1 MLSSPTFL
9 MGSALATLWASIFH
23 LLLGRRWADLI
34 RFWFIALVGFAVG
47 QAMAQVIGL
56 PWPRLG
62 QVRVIE
68 ATCACWLA
76 MFVAHWV
83 KV

>member
-1 MLSSPTFL
+1 MLSSPIFL
-9 MGSALATLWASIFH
+9 LGSAFATLWASLFH
-23 LLLGRRWADLI
+23 LLLGRGWTDLV
-34 RFWFIALVGFAVG
+34 RFWFIALVGFAIG
-47 QAMAQVIGL
+47 QLMAQVIGL
-56 PWPRLG
+56 PWPTLG

-68 ATCACWLA
+68 ATVVCWVA